1 MNFLCR
7 EIASAIKLL
16 LDSVNDVLKNY
27 TSTGRIMEHKRVS
40 RVELWWLVRATLYIL
55 SISLFCFTIAR

>member
-1 MNFLCR
+1 MQTHFELFIMDIKCVFSCR

-27 TSTGRIMEHKRVS
+27 TSTGRMMEHKRVS
-40 RVELWWLVRATLYIL
+40 CAG
-55 SISLFCFTIAR
+55 CHNAA

>member
-1 MNFLCR
+1 MATIFHLYR

-40 RVELWWLVRATLYIL
+40 CAVRTVHA
-55 SISLFCFTIAR
+55 A